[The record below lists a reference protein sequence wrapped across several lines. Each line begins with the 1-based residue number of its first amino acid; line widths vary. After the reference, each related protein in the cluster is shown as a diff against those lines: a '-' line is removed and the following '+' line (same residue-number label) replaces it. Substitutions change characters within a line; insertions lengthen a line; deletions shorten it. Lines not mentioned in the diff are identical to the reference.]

1 MNGSTIV
8 ASLVLCDLA
17 LLLFGLAALHHHVV
31 GDPCA
36 SALPSTATRRVPGFR
51 AVNPDH
57 EESSN
62 RARH

>member
-17 LLLFGLAALHHHVV
+17 LLLLGLAALHHHVL

-36 SALPSTATRRVPGFR
+36 CALPSTATCRVPGFR
-51 AVNPDH
+51 AANPHH
-57 EESSN
+57 EENSN
-62 RARH
+62 RARD